1 MLSLVHVGHYY
12 CHPIIVT
19 SFSQG
24 NSSEFSPIM
33 PEEFGEHLTR
43 VWRTLDKRSETIP
56 STRISPDP
64 SESEGQAREL

>member
-43 VWRTLDKRSETIP
+43 SETIP
-56 STRISPDP
+56 SSRISPDP
-64 SESEGQAREL
+64 SESEGQVREL